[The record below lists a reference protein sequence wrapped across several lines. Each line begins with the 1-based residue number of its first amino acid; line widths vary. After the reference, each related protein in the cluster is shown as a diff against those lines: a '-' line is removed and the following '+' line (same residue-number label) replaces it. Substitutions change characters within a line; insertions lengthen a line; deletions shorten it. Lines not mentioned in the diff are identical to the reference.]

1 MTSKKKILV
10 VEDESITAMELEEL
24 LKWRGFDV
32 VGTATNGNDALR
44 IAKER
49 WPDLILMDIRIQ
61 GPMDGIETADQIN
74 LFYDIPVIFLTAYSD
89 DLTISRAIMTRSYS
103 FLLKPLDEKELVS
116 NIEMAINKHR
126 MYARSLAT
134 QRIVTSMFDLV
145 TDCIVSTDRD
155 GKIRRINAR
164 LERLTGLNRDEVT
177 DKPFWDAIP
186 LQCTNREQLEG
197 LIRHAQ
203 EAGETVVH
211 WPYLLTL
218 RQSDGTSLSVSLT
231 CKLLMYANTGLSEI
245 MYIFTPEKN

>member
-1 MTSKKKILV
+1 
-10 VEDESITAMELEEL
+10 
-24 LKWRGFDV
+24 
-32 VGTATNGNDALR
+32 
-44 IAKER
+44 
-49 WPDLILMDIRIQ
+49 
-61 GPMDGIETADQIN
+61 
-74 LFYDIPVIFLTAYSD
+74 
-89 DLTISRAIMTRSYS
+89 
-103 FLLKPLDEKELVS
+103 
-116 NIEMAINKHR
+116 

-177 DKPFWDAIP
+177 GKPFWDTIP

-203 EAGETVVH
+203 EAVETVVH
-211 WPYLLTL
+211 WPYPLTL

-231 CKLLMYANTGLSEI
+231 CKLLMCANTGLSEI